1 MHFSH
6 IGHALLGDDIY
17 GEECE
22 YISRHALHAYR
33 LSLPI
38 PYDDEVKTFISP
50 PPDDMKK
57 AFFDINGLSL
67 EDIFSQISKNP

>member
-1 MHFSH
+1 VHFSH

-33 LSLPI
+33 LSIPI
-38 PYDDEVKTFISP
+38 PYGDEIETFISS